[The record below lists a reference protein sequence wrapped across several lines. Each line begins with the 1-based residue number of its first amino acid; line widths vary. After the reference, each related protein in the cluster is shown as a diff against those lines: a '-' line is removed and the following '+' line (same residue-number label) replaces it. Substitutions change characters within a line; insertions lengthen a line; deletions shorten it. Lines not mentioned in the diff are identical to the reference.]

1 MKKFYCSVGSHQ
13 QFWVGWSEWNLK
25 CRSKSHVDYYQWCQE
40 YREQISFHNPYSKY
54 ENHFLLLAYFLFFLD
69 IHVMTIP
76 LFPLFMFN
84 LLSAVCFIVVV
95 VHTGPKANTNK
106 TQTNRF
112 TWFPKTGYVHGGS
125 RLYING
131 GMIQTLN
138 STQYNPTKP
147 SVSLLHSV
155 FLSNLHF
162 LTLTVALSLLPLH
175 TCFLHTQH
183 FLYAFSRLS
192 SVFN

>member
-1 MKKFYCSVGSHQ
+1 MLVASI
-13 QFWVGWSEWNLK
+13 
-25 CRSKSHVDYYQWCQE
+25 
-40 YREQISFHNPYSKY
+40 QIN
-54 ENHFLLLAYFLFFLD
+54 
-69 IHVMTIP
+69 
-76 LFPLFMFN
+76 
-84 LLSAVCFIVVV
+84 V

-106 TQTNRF
+106 TQTSRF

-155 FLSNLHF
+155 FLSNLHSF
-162 LTLTVALSLLPLH
+162 TLTVALFPSAHLH
-175 TCFLHTQH
+175 THCTLSSLSF
-183 FLYAFSRLS
+183 FS
-192 SVFN
+192 SVFSLESVYMRKGSINIVVVKERVVDGGEGS

>member
-1 MKKFYCSVGSHQ
+1 MI
-13 QFWVGWSEWNLK
+13 
-25 CRSKSHVDYYQWCQE
+25 R
-40 YREQISFHNPYSKY
+40 SFHIRASSWSK
-54 ENHFLLLAYFLFFLD
+54 LD
-69 IHVMTIP
+69 QV
-76 LFPLFMFN
+76 
-84 LLSAVCFIVVV
+84 SV

-106 TQTNRF
+106 TQTSRF

-147 SVSLLHSV
+147 SVSLLHS

-162 LTLTVALSLLPLH
+162 LPSLTVALSSSLCTHLH
-175 TCFLHTQH
+175 C
-183 FLYAFSRLS
+183 LYAFSLVSLFCLFFFVYRRKENINIMAAKDR
-192 SVFN
+192 VVDGGEGG